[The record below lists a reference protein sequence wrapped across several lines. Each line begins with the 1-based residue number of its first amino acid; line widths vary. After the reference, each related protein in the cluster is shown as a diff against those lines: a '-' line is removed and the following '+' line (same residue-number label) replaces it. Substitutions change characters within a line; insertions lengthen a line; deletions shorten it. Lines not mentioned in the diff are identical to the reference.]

1 MSMKEPQ
8 AAMAEV
14 IPFARARR
22 EPGKCRA
29 ITAAG
34 RPCRNPAGA
43 SGFCRV
49 HEPPVAAENI
59 GPFEAQRVRDIIR
72 FLSRRLT
79 GQYDV
84 DVFGFDPEL
93 TESVFLPIIRAVYRY
108 YWRADWN
115 GLENVPS
122 DGPALLV
129 ANHAGTFPLDAMV
142 MKFGVLGEHPA
153 RRHVRLLAADLTFRM
168 PIVSPMARKIGATL
182 ACEEDARRLL
192 QAGELIGVFPEG
204 FKGVGK
210 GFRNRYRLQRF
221 GRGGFVETAL
231 REQVPIV
238 PVAIVGSEE
247 AIPMVADV
255 RPLARLFG
263 LPYFPITPTFPWLG
277 PLGLVPFPSKWT
289 IEFGP
294 PILTDVYGP
303 DAWHDAMLLFE
314 LTDRI
319 RDTVQQMLYQN
330 LMTRRSAFL

>member
-1 MSMKEPQ
+1 VSTKPSD
-8 AAMAEV
+8 AAMADV
-14 IPFARARR
+14 IPLQRPRR
-22 EPGKCRA
+22 EPGRCRA
-29 ITAAG
+29 ITTSG
-34 RPCRNPAGA
+34 RPCRNRAGS

-49 HEPPVAAENI
+49 HQPPVGADQI
-59 GPFEAQRVRDIIR
+59 GPFEAERIKDVLK

-79 GQYDV
+79 GQYDI

-93 TESVFLPIIRAVYRY
+93 TETVFLPFVKAAYRY

-115 GLENVPS
+115 GLENVPAE
-122 DGPALLV
+122 GPALLV
-129 ANHAGTFPLDAMV
+129 ANHAGTFPLDALV
-142 MKFGVLGEHPA
+142 MKFGILGEHPA
-153 RRHVRLLAADLTFRM
+153 KRHVRLLAADLTFRM
-168 PIVSPMARKIGATL
+168 PFVAPIGRKIGSTL

-192 QAGELIGVFPEG
+192 QQGELLGVFPEG

-231 REQVPIV
+231 REQAPIV

-247 AIPMVADV
+247 AIPMLADI

-263 LPYFPITPTFPWLG
+263 LPYFPVTPTFPMLG
-277 PLGLVPFPSKWT
+277 PLGLLPLPSKWT

-303 DAWHDAMLLFE
+303 DAWQDAMLLFE